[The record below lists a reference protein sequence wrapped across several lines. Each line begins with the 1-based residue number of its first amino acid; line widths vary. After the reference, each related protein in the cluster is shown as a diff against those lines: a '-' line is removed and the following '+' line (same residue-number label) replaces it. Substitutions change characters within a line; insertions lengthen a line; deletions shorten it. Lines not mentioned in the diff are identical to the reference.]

1 MKNNNDLNL
10 KLRKTIQQWKNMI
23 DYLKMTF
30 DIVQFVEF
38 VKKLI
43 MRINVVKS

>member
-10 KLRKTIQQWKNMI
+10 KLRKTIQQLKNMI

-30 DIVQFVEF
+30 DMLKYNLQNLL
-38 VKKLI
+38 K
-43 MRINVVKS
+43 N